1 MKVSNKMK
9 TRKKIDDDL
18 YCNMRTIELVRKDC
32 EERKENIL
40 DCNANIDLLIESAE
54 KILFICKN
62 MRSVNNLKEEFKS
75 KK

>member
-1 MKVSNKMK
+1 MK

-18 YCNMRTIELVRKDC
+18 YCNIRTIELVRKDC

-62 MRSVNNLKEEFKS
+62 MRGLNNLKKVY
-75 KK
+75 KDKD

>member
-1 MKVSNKMK
+1 MKI
-9 TRKKIDDDL
+9 RKKIDNDL

-40 DCNANIDLLIESAE
+40 DCNANIDMLIESSE

-62 MRSVNNLKEEFKS
+62 MRSLNNLKKVY
-75 KK
+75 KDKN

>member
-1 MKVSNKMK
+1 MK

-40 DCNANIDLLIESAE
+40 DCNGNIDMLIE
-54 KILFICKN
+54 I
-62 MRSVNNLKEEFKS
+62 
-75 KK
+75 

>member
-1 MKVSNKMK
+1 MK

-18 YCNMRTIELVRKDC
+18 YCKMRTIELVRKDC